1 MCIRDRYIV
10 QKFGGTSLGNVD
22 KIHKADRR
30 EKSEVSK
37 GYRVAVVVS
46 AMAGMTDRFVKSV
59 RSVNDDSD
67 ESEYDVVVSSG
78 EQVSSGLMAL
88 ALKNI
93 GVPARSFLGWQLP
106 IITDS
111 NHKKARVKEVVT
123 KEILKTFSEKKVA
136 VIAGFQGV
144 NDKNRITTLGRGG
157 SDITAVV
164 LASALKAKRCDIFTD
179 VRGIY
184 TCDPRIVKNAKKLD
198 KITYEEMVEMSSLG
212 SKVLHSRSVEVAMKE
227 KVRLHVLSS
236 FSNEDGTMVVDE
248 SERLEKQVVS
258 GIACNA
264 NESKITLIGISDK
277 PGIAAKIFGPLSNAN
292 INVDMIVQ
300 NVSADGSLTDL
311 TFTVDRG
318 DLNKVVSVLNQR
330 KKSIDFKRLM
340 ADSSVAKIS
349 IVGIGMRSY
358 PGVAQNMFKTLAK
371 SKINILVIST
381 SEIKISVLIARNKAK
396 LAQRALHK
404 AFGLQK

>member
-1 MCIRDRYIV
+1 
-10 QKFGGTSLGNVD
+10 
-22 KIHKADRR
+22 
-30 EKSEVSK
+30 
-37 GYRVAVVVS
+37 
-46 AMAGMTDRFVKSV
+46 
-59 RSVNDDSD
+59 
-67 ESEYDVVVSSG
+67 
-78 EQVSSGLMAL
+78 
-88 ALKNI
+88 
-93 GVPARSFLGWQLP
+93 
-106 IITDS
+106 
-111 NHKKARVKEVVT
+111 
-123 KEILKTFSEKKVA
+123 
-136 VIAGFQGV
+136 
-144 NDKNRITTLGRGG
+144 
-157 SDITAVV
+157 
-164 LASALKAKRCDIFTD
+164 
-179 VRGIY
+179 
-184 TCDPRIVKNAKKLD
+184 
-198 KITYEEMVEMSSLG
+198 MSSLG

-340 ADSSVAKIS
+340 ADSSVAKICLF
-349 IVGIGMRSY
+349 Y
-358 PGVAQNMFKTLAK
+358 
-371 SKINILVIST
+371 T
-381 SEIKISVLIARNKAK
+381 SPSPRD
-396 LAQRALHK
+396 
-404 AFGLQK
+404 

>member
-1 MCIRDRYIV
+1 MKYIV

-22 KIHKADRR
+22 KIHNAARR
-30 EKSEVSK
+30 VKSEVSK

>member
-1 MCIRDRYIV
+1 M
-10 QKFGGTSLGNVD
+10 
-22 KIHKADRR
+22 
-30 EKSEVSK
+30 
-37 GYRVAVVVS
+37 
-46 AMAGMTDRFVKSV
+46 
-59 RSVNDDSD
+59 
-67 ESEYDVVVSSG
+67 
-78 EQVSSGLMAL
+78 
-88 ALKNI
+88 
-93 GVPARSFLGWQLP
+93 
-106 IITDS
+106 
-111 NHKKARVKEVVT
+111 
-123 KEILKTFSEKKVA
+123 A

-381 SEIKISVLIARNKAK
+381 SEIKISVLIARNNAK